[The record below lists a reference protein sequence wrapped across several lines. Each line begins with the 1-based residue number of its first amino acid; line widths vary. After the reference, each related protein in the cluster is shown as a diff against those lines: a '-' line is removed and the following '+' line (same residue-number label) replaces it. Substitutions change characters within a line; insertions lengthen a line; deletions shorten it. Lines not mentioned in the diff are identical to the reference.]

1 MSDSNIDLNENL
13 CGACE
18 KERKL
23 YTFENKLPE
32 EMGGGFVGTAVML
45 CGCGYDVRAKR
56 FTVDEVPEEKKAN
69 GIESPLKLVDPNSNK
84 VNPVSANGNGRRN

>member
-1 MSDSNIDLNENL
+1 MPDIDLNENL

-18 KERKL
+18 QERKL
-23 YTFENKLPE
+23 CTFENQLPD

-56 FTVDEVPEEKKAN
+56 FTIDEEPEEKKAN
-69 GIESPLKLVDPNSNK
+69 GIESPLKLVDRTVYKSG
-84 VNPVSANGNGRRN
+84 PVSANGNGKIIT